1 MDGDDKNTT
10 TKGWMKERKKERM
23 VKTWKKDLRK
33 DGLLKFIIYEEGEEE
48 VHMLLSTKPLRR
60 DNLLKIC
67 QDLH

>member
-1 MDGDDKNTT
+1 MIKTHNHKRMD
-10 TKGWMKERKKERM
+10 ERKKERKNGQDM
-23 VKTWKKDLRK
+23 EKDLRK
-33 DGLLKFIIYEEGEEE
+33 DGLLKFILYEEGEEE

>member
-1 MDGDDKNTT
+1 MIKTHNHKRMD
-10 TKGWMKERKKERM
+10 ERKKERKNGQDM
-23 VKTWKKDLRK
+23 EK
-33 DGLLKFIIYEEGEEE
+33 DGLLKFILYEEGEEE

>member
-1 MDGDDKNTT
+1 
-10 TKGWMKERKKERM
+10 MKERKKERKNGQDM
-23 VKTWKKDLRK
+23 EKDMRK

-48 VHMLLSTKPLRR
+48 VHMLLSSKPLRR